1 MRLSADPSIGANV
14 LKLFSDSQI
23 FLVTT
28 IVCFNPGFFVP
39 LVFRSQQTQQ
49 RRALMCQVTLIL
61 RIRPDDLAKVTD
73 SVSLFVCFSIILEK
87 N

>member
-39 LVFRSQQTQQ
+39 LVFRSQQTHQ
-49 RRALMCQVTLIL
+49 RRALMCQVTLVGLIL

-73 SVSLFVCFSIILEK
+73 FSVSL
-87 N
+87 